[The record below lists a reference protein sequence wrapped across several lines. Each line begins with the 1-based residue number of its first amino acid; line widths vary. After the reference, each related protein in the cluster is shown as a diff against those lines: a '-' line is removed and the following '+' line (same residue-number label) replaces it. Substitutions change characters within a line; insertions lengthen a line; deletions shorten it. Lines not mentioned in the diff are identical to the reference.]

1 MQAVKIE
8 PLRPLID
15 NSIDASQTQ
24 TLKLNMSWATNTG
37 YFRWEHI
44 WTDEG
49 IALCTAIIKEKDRD
63 YFDKLTATTAAA
75 KIKADVTKILEPLWS
90 VQKKKAPKPALKQL
104 LPFTRPAPAPAPIA
118 KTNTTNTTRPCCV
131 GCKKFQIHPNPPPH
145 FTAEDMAHC
154 CALCR
159 LSSGK
164 RHGDHCSRQKA

>member
-1 MQAVKIE
+1 
-8 PLRPLID
+8 
-15 NSIDASQTQ
+15 
-24 TLKLNMSWATNTG
+24 MSWATNTG

-49 IALCTAIIKEKDRD
+49 IALCTAIIKDKDRD
-63 YFDKLTATTAAA
+63 YFDKLTATTIAA

-90 VQKKKAPKPALKQL
+90 VQKKKNTKPTRPA
-104 LPFTRPAPAPAPIA
+104 LPFTLPVASAPTPRPIA
-118 KTNTTNTTRPCCV
+118 KANTTRPCCV

-159 LSSGK
+159 LSNGK
-164 RHGDHCSRQKA
+164 RHGDHCSKQKA

>member
-1 MQAVKIE
+1 
-8 PLRPLID
+8 
-15 NSIDASQTQ
+15 
-24 TLKLNMSWATNTG
+24 MSWATNTG

-49 IALCTAIIKEKDRD
+49 IALCTAIIKDKDRD
-63 YFDKLTATTAAA
+63 YFDKLTATTVAA

-90 VQKKKAPKPALKQL
+90 VQKKKNTKPTRPA
-104 LPFTRPAPAPAPIA
+104 LPFTRPLPVASAPRPIA
-118 KTNTTNTTRPCCV
+118 KANTTRPCCV
-131 GCKKFQIHPNPPPH
+131 GCKKFQIHPNPPSH

-164 RHGDHCSRQKA
+164 RHGDHCSKQKA

>member
-1 MQAVKIE
+1 
-8 PLRPLID
+8 
-15 NSIDASQTQ
+15 
-24 TLKLNMSWATNTG
+24 MSWATNTG
-37 YFRWEHI
+37 YFRWEHL

-49 IALCTAIIKEKDRD
+49 IARCIAIIAEKDRIYMEKQLAD
-63 YFDKLTATTAAA
+63 ATAL

-90 VQKKKAPKPALKQL
+90 VQKKKVM
-104 LPFTRPAPAPAPIA
+104 PAPVPRPVPRPDRPTLA
-118 KTNTTNTTRPCCV
+118 KNRPCCF

-159 LSSGK
+159 LSDGK

>member
-1 MQAVKIE
+1 
-8 PLRPLID
+8 
-15 NSIDASQTQ
+15 
-24 TLKLNMSWATNTG
+24 MSWANDNI
-37 YFRWEHI
+37 FSRWVHM

-49 IALCTAIIKEKDRD
+49 IARCGAIIAEKDRV
-63 YFDKLTATTAAA
+63 YIEQLLAATTAA
-75 KIKADVTKILEPLWS
+75 KIKADVKQILEPMWAI
-90 VQKKKAPKPALKQL
+90 QKKKAKPAPKPALKQI
-104 LPFTRPAPAPAPIA
+104 LPAGPTAPIA
-118 KTNTTNTTRPCCV
+118 KASTVHTRPASIAKVNTTRPCCV